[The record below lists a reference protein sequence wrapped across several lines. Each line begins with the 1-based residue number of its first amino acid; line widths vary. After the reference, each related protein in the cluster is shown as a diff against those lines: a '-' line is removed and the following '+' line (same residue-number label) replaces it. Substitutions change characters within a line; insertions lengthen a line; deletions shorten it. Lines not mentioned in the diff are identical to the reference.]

1 MLSDHLLHEHV
12 TLGSGQFFTLDHVC
26 VSLLVSLRA
35 LESGSTSREPD
46 FSQWPSGGSVGQ
58 KCGFE
63 KFVPCCGPHLIV
75 VDLSTLDITSQQ
87 TAAALAPDQP
97 SEC

>member
-1 MLSDHLLHEHV
+1 MYV
-12 TLGSGQFFTLDHVC
+12 TSER
-26 VSLLVSLRA
+26 LRA

-75 VDLSTLDITSQQ
+75 VDLSTLDITFQQ

-97 SEC
+97 SLVSGKAAVLL